1 VDRALREGGVVP
13 DEGLVVVTGAAGELG
28 RAVVAQFRSAGRE
41 VVALGRE
48 GEALAEVGRAEGVH
62 PVAAE
67 LSSRKQV
74 TAAWA
79 RIDDLGTPSVLVAL
93 AGGFRPSTLADLTEE
108 VWDAMWQSN
117 VASLVWCAQQA
128 APRMA
133 GAGGGA
139 IVTVGSRPAVTGGG
153 PLAYTTSKAAVVRAT
168 ELLAEELRPQ
178 RIRVNAVLPSVLDTP
193 ANRSWMSP
201 GLAERAVPPAAV
213 AKVIAFLAGPD
224 AAVVSGAR
232 VPVYGDA

>member
-1 VDRALREGGVVP
+1 VP
-13 DEGLVVVTGAAGELG
+13 HEGLVVVSGATGALG
-28 RAVVAQFRSAGRE
+28 GAVVAEFRSAGRE
-41 VVALGRE
+41 VVVLGRD
-48 GEALAEVGRAEGVH
+48 GDALAEAGRAKGVH

-67 LSSRKQV
+67 LSSRAEV
-74 TAAWA
+74 AAAWA

-93 AGGFRPSTLADLTEE
+93 AGGFRPGSLADLTEDL
-108 VWDAMWQSN
+108 WDAMWQSN

-133 GAGGGA
+133 AAGGGV
-139 IVTVGSRPAVTGGG
+139 IVTVGSRTAVTGAG

-193 ANRSWMSP
+193 ANRSWMPP
-201 GLAERAVPPAAV
+201 GLAERAVAPVAV